1 MKKFMAI
8 AALMVATLT
17 VSAQDYNWAAGL
29 RFGNLQG
36 IAGKMQ
42 LGENAIE
49 AGLATDLSD
58 YLRFDAVYEWQQP
71 VIGEGFHFYYGA
83 GAYTN
88 LGGNQDFG
96 LGAEAVAG
104 LEYRI
109 PIDFPLAVSLD
120 YRPLFNIVGGFG
132 ADLVNFSF
140 GVKYCF

>member
-58 YLRFDAVYEWQQP
+58 YLRVDAVYEWQQP

-88 LGGNQDFG
+88 LGNQYFG
-96 LGAEAVAG
+96 LGAEGVAG

-120 YRPLFNIVGGFG
+120 YRPLLNIVGGFG
-132 ADLVNFSF
+132 ADLVNFSL

>member
-1 MKKFMAI
+1 MKKYLMM
-8 AALMVATLT
+8 AALLVATLT

-36 IAGKMQ
+36 IAGKVQ
-42 LGENAIE
+42 LDGNAIE
-49 AGLATDLSD
+49 VGLATDLSD
-58 YLRFDAVYEWQQP
+58 YLRLDAVYEFQQP
-71 VIGEGFHFYYGA
+71 VIGEGFHFYYGG
-83 GAYTN
+83 GAYTQ
-88 LGGNQDFG
+88 LGDQYFG

-120 YRPLFNIVGGFG
+120 YRPLINLVGGFG

>member
-17 VSAQDYNWAAGL
+17 VSAQEYNWAAGL

-36 IAGKMQ
+36 LAGKMIM
-42 LGENAIE
+42 GDNAIE
-49 AGLATDLSD
+49 AGLATDLNN
-58 YLRFDAVYEWQQP
+58 YARLDAVYERQEP
-71 VIGEGFHFYYGA
+71 VIGEGFHLYYGG

-88 LGGNQDFG
+88 LGNQYFG
-96 LGAEAVAG
+96 LGAEAVVG

-120 YRPLFNIVGGFG
+120 YRPLLNIIGGFG

>member
-1 MKKFMAI
+1 MKKFFAI

-17 VSAQDYNWAAGL
+17 VSAQDYNWAVGF
-29 RFGNLQG
+29 RFGYPCQG

-49 AGLATDLSD
+49 AGLATDLSN
-58 YLRFDAVYEWQQP
+58 YFRLDAVYEWQQP
-71 VIGEGFHFYYGA
+71 VIADGFHLYYGA

-88 LGGNQDFG
+88 IGNQYFG
-96 LGAEAVAG
+96 LGAEGVVG

-109 PIDFPLAVSLD
+109 PINFPLAVSLD
-120 YRPLFNIVGGFG
+120 YRPLLNFVGGFG

-140 GVKYCF
+140 GVKFCF

>member
-1 MKKFMAI
+1 MKKFFLM
-8 AALMVATLT
+8 AALMVATLS
-17 VSAQDYNWAAGL
+17 VSAQDYDWAAGL
-29 RFGNLQG
+29 RLGGFNGVTAKKNLGANALEFGASWG
-36 IAGKMQ
+36 
-42 LGENAIE
+42 LGN
-49 AGLATDLSD
+49 
-58 YLRFDAVYEWQQP
+58 YLTVDGVYEWQQP

-88 LGGNQDFG
+88 LGNQYFG
-96 LGAEAVAG
+96 LGAEGVAG

-120 YRPLFNIVGGFG
+120 YRPLLNIVGGFG

>member
-29 RFGNLQG
+29 RFGYIQG

-42 LGENAIE
+42 LEDHAIE
-49 AGLATDLSD
+49 AGLATDLKD
-58 YLRFDAVYEWQQP
+58 YFRFDAVYELQQP
-71 VIGEGFHFYYGA
+71 VIGEGFHFYYGG
-83 GAYTN
+83 GAYTQ
-88 LGGNQDFG
+88 LGNQYFG
-96 LGAEAVAG
+96 LGVEAVAG

-120 YRPLFNIVGGFG
+120 YRPLLNIIGGFG
-132 ADLVNFSF
+132 ADLLNFSF

>member
-36 IAGKMQ
+36 LAGKMIM
-42 LGENAIE
+42 GDNAIE
-49 AGLATDLSD
+49 AGLATDLNN
-58 YLRFDAVYEWQQP
+58 YARLDAVYERQEP
-71 VIGEGFHFYYGA
+71 VIGEGFHLYYGG

-88 LGGNQDFG
+88 LGNHYFG
-96 LGAEAVAG
+96 LGAEAVVG

-120 YRPLFNIVGGFG
+120 YRPLLNIVGGFG